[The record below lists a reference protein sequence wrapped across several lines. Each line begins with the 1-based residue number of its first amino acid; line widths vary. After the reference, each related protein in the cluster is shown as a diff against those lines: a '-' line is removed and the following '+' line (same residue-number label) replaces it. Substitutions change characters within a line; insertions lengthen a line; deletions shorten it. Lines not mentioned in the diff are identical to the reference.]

1 MSTSNL
7 SFLLNHN
14 VRVVHGVSHAVAVSV
29 DGLLLAFTDGL
40 NVDAAERLAA
50 VAAGL
55 NSLLKGAAD
64 ELNAGGVR
72 GNITDTDRGYLIL
85 TSLSR
90 GASLLVLA
98 RRDADLAFVTAE
110 LERFAEQVGDSHLNP
125 SFAAAAAGA
134 R

>member
-1 MSTSNL
+1 MSTDL
-7 SFLLNHN
+7 SFLLNNN
-14 VRVVHGVSHAVAVSV
+14 VRVVPGVSQAVAVSV

-40 NVDAAERLAA
+40 NRDAAERLAA
-50 VAAGL
+50 VASGL
-55 NSLLKGAAD
+55 NSLINGAAQ

-85 TSLSR
+85 TSLNR
-90 GASLLVLA
+90 GASLLVLT
-98 RRDADLAFVTAE
+98 RRDADLAYVTAE
-110 LERFAEQVGDSHLNP
+110 LDRFAEQVGDTQLNP

>member
-1 MSTSNL
+1 MSDNNL
-7 SFLLNHN
+7 SFLLNNN
-14 VRVVHGVSHAVAVSV
+14 VRVVAGVSHAVAVSV
-29 DGLLLAFTDGL
+29 DGLLLAWTEGL
-40 NVDAAERLAA
+40 NRDAAERLAA

-55 NSLLKGAAD
+55 NSLLNGAARD
-64 ELNAGGVR
+64 FDAGAVR

-98 RRDADLAFVTAE
+98 RRDADLAFVTGE
-110 LERFAEQVGDSHLNP
+110 LERFAEQVGDSYLNP
-125 SFAAAAAGA
+125 SFAAAAAGT

>member
-1 MSTSNL
+1 MSDNL
-7 SFLLNHN
+7 SFLLNTN
-14 VRVVHGVSHAVAVSV
+14 VRVVSGVSHAVAVSV
-29 DGLLLAFTDGL
+29 DGLLLAFTDGV
-40 NVDAAERLAA
+40 NQEAAERLAA

-64 ELNAGGVR
+64 ELAAGGVR

-85 TSLSR
+85 TGLSR

-110 LERFAEQVGDSHLNP
+110 LERFAEQVGDSYLDP
-125 SFAAAAAGA
+125 SFAAAAVGA